1 MFFGLG
7 NKNPHPA
14 WGGNYKKLWIAEN
27 KNPHPAWGGNYKK
40 LWIAENKN
48 PHQKWWGLKIIRG
61 CFLT

>member
-1 MFFGLG
+1 MFLG
-7 NKNPHPA
+7 
-14 WGGNYKKLWIAEN
+14 IEN

>member
-7 NKNPHPA
+7 NKHPHPA
-14 WGGNYKKLWIAEN
+14 WVGNYKKLWIA
-27 KNPHPAWGGNYKK
+27 G
-40 LWIAENKN
+40 NKN